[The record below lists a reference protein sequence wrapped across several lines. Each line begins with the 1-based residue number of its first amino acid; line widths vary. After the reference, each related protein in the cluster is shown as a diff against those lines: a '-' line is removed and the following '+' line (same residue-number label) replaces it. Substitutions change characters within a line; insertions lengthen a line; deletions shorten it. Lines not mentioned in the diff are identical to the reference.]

1 MKTKYLCECCGGSK
15 YKSLTSPLSF
25 KYGSTVTVPCYK
37 CCDCGEIYA
46 VVPTMFSI
54 ILEQA
59 VCIIIPLFLSWL
71 FFREF
76 PPPYGTQP
84 YKLGLLLDIIML
96 ALPLYGVMI
105 TAWNYLKCFFAV
117 RPVSFTLVH
126 IDENYVPIVN
136 KDEHADYS
144 AEVTVSRKQVSKIK
158 EGTVYKCTVNNKQ
171 CVVKLIDLDLTGER
185 LILKLKSVNIPEGIL
200 NDPFALYNTGG
211 KKIICSGT
219 ISKKDE
225 N

>member
-1 MKTKYLCECCGGSK
+1 MKTKYLCECCGGNR

-25 KYGSTVTVPCYK
+25 KYGSTVTAPCYK

-71 FFREF
+71 FFKEF
-76 PPPYGTQP
+76 PPAYGTDL
-84 YKLGLLLDIIML
+84 YKMGFLRNIMF
-96 ALPLYGVMI
+96 ALPMYGVLI

-126 IDENYVPIVN
+126 IDENYVPIEN
-136 KDEHADYS
+136 KDKHSDYS
-144 AEVTVSRKQVSKIK
+144 AEVTVSLKQVSKIK
-158 EGTVYKCTVNNKQ
+158 EGTVYKCSVNNKSG
-171 CVVKLIDLDLTGER
+171 VVKLIGLDLTDDR
-185 LILKLKSVNIPEGIL
+185 IVLKLKGVNVPEEIL
-200 NDPFALYNTGG
+200 NDPFSLYATGG
-211 KKIICSGT
+211 KKMICTGT
-219 ISKKDE
+219 ITKTDVK
-225 N
+225 